1 VIITSLTLIY
11 LEHPNMNKDKY
22 KVSVGYEWETLRD
35 VIIGIG
41 DNIVM
46 PTHDPKLKA
55 IESRLACYNKKFSGK
70 KLSECD
76 PILAEKVVLQI
87 NDLAKTLKKRGIN
100 VHRCQ
105 PLEPEEE
112 IYLERIQ
119 KGYELLFPRDI
130 LIVIDNHII
139 ESAIKLPF
147 RRKDNFSIRHII
159 AKYMDNCDGKFVSVP
174 RPSPTLAE
182 NNIFLEGGDVL
193 LGEEIYVGCS
203 GLASNIAGYN
213 WLRSYLGSTYK
224 LRLIELPPN
233 VLHLDISLSLIRPGL
248 AIRCPNHF
256 PNGMP
261 TSLKYYDFIDITEK
275 EANDLSGNIFVLD
288 RNTVI
293 VDNSN
298 LRVKQEL
305 EKRKV
310 EVITLPYDAVSQY
323 GGGFRCSHHPL
334 RRED

>member
-1 VIITSLTLIY
+1 MSK
-11 LEHPNMNKDKY
+11 NKY
-22 KVSVGYEWETLRD
+22 RVSVGYEWETLKD

-46 PTHDPKLKA
+46 PTHNPKLKTL
-55 IESRLACYNKKFSGK
+55 ESRLACYNKKFSGK
-70 KLSECD
+70 KLSDCD
-76 PILAEKVVLQI
+76 PKLAEQVINQI
-87 NDLAKTLKKRGIN
+87 NNLADDLTKRGIN
-100 VHRCQ
+100 VHRCH

-130 LIVIDNHII
+130 LVVIDNHII

-159 AKYMDNCDGKFVSVP
+159 AKYMANSDAKFVSVP
-174 RPSPTLAE
+174 RPSPSLAE

-193 LGEEIYVGCS
+193 LGEEIYVGNS

-213 WLRSYLGSTYK
+213 WLRSYLGGTYK
-224 LRLIELPPN
+224 TKLIKLAPH

-248 AIRCPNHF
+248 AIRCPEHF
-256 PNGMP
+256 PEGLP
-261 TSLKYYDFIDITEK
+261 KSLQYYDFIDITGE
-275 EANDLSGNIFVLD
+275 EANNLAGNILVLD

-293 VDNSN
+293 VDESN
-298 LRVKQEL
+298 IKVRKEL

-310 EVITLPYDAVSQY
+310 EVKTIPYNAVSLY

>member
-1 VIITSLTLIY
+1 MDK
-11 LEHPNMNKDKY
+11 HKY
-22 KVSVGYEWETLRD
+22 KISVGYEWETLKD

-46 PTHDPKLKA
+46 PSHNPELKA

-76 PILAEKVVLQI
+76 PKLAERVIKQI
-87 NDLAKTLKKRGIN
+87 NSLADCLAKKGVK

-105 PLEPEEE
+105 PLEPEEK
-112 IYLERIQ
+112 IYLESVQ

-130 LIVIDNHII
+130 LIVIDNHVI

-159 AKYMDNCDGKFVSVP
+159 AKYMNNCDAKFVSVP

-182 NNIFLEGGDVL
+182 NNLFLEGGDVL
-193 LGEEIYVGCS
+193 LGEEIYVGNS

-224 LRLIELPPN
+224 TRLIKLPPH

-248 AIRCPNHF
+248 AIRCPEHF
-256 PNGMP
+256 PEAMP
-261 TSLKYYDFIDITEK
+261 KSLKYYDFIDITEK
-275 EANDLSGNIFVLD
+275 EADNLGGNIFVLD

-293 VDNSN
+293 VDESN
-298 LRVKQEL
+298 LRIKQEL
-305 EKRKV
+305 EKRNV
-310 EVITLPYDAVSQY
+310 EVLTLPYDAVSLY